1 MEYIRSG
8 GINSGSD
15 MIFNNDMSESIDD
28 TNDIGNSCSG
38 GITIS
43 IMEYIRSGG
52 C

>member
-15 MIFNNDMSESIDD
+15 MIFNNDMSGNSDI
-28 TNDIGNSCSG
+28 NDIRNSCSED
-38 GITIS
+38 ITIS